1 MAKKLKTKAVK
12 KEIKARKAKI
22 AKPCLISPD
31 YRYDLP
37 IVLLPNTQGDRVR

>member
-22 AKPCLISPD
+22 AKHEGKVKSLKK
-31 YRYDLP
+31 
-37 IVLLPNTQGDRVR
+37 LLKKAK